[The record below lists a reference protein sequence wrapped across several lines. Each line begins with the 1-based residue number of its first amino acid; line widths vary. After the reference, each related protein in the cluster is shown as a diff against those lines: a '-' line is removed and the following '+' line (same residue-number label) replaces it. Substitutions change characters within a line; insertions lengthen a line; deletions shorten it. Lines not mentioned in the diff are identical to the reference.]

1 MPRTSQSASTAL
13 SVIGVDIGKD
23 VFHIV
28 GFDRAGKIGL
38 RRKIKR
44 SALVETFEALPRCV
58 VGLEACLSAHFV
70 SRTLRHLGFEPRH
83 HPCQVH
89 EALREGSEE

>member
-70 SRTLRHLGFEPRH
+70 SRT
-83 HPCQVH
+83 
-89 EALREGSEE
+89 